1 MYFDVQSTDQGDGS
15 VKLLDH
21 KGKTIA
27 SCRKEKFGPGKIANI
42 IVKNGWTKKQEGE
55 CGVKNVFEL
64 KKNSCFRPGHDSCNS
79 VSRTKI
85 IWKLLQDISSQ
96 CKVHVQNTN
105 HQKCKMLIKF

>member
-55 CGVKNVFEL
+55 CGVKNLFGF
-64 KKNSCFRPGHDSCNS
+64 K
-79 VSRTKI
+79 
-85 IWKLLQDISSQ
+85 KLLFQARS
-96 CKVHVQNTN
+96 
-105 HQKCKMLIKF
+105 

>member
-55 CGVKNVFEL
+55 CDVKNF
-64 KKNSCFRPGHDSCNS
+64 F
-79 VSRTKI
+79 
-85 IWKLLQDISSQ
+85 
-96 CKVHVQNTN
+96 
-105 HQKCKMLIKF
+105 